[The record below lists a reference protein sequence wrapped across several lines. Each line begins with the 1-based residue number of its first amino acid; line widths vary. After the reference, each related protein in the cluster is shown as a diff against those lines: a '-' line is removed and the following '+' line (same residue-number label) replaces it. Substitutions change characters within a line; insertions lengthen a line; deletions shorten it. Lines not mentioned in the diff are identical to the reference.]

1 MDKIPDG
8 HKELKKGLT
17 VHITGRKY
25 KNSCPAELHPD
36 NFKKELKNKGASSGV
51 KSQGTSGK

>member
-8 HKELKKGLT
+8 HKTLKKGLT
-17 VHITGRKY
+17 VYTAGRKY

-36 NFKKELKNKGASSGV
+36 NRKEKLTNKGASSGA
-51 KSQGTSGK
+51 KSSGTGGK